1 MGFHKRR
8 ITENWL
14 RDCYRTGGT
23 NEVMKLFNVDCVIMG
38 DKFSSEVSNI
48 VMDATRDPKS
58 MNETLSKKFEEC

>member
-1 MGFHKRR
+1 M
-8 ITENWL
+8 
-14 RDCYRTGGT
+14 GGT